1 MLAVAAV
8 VLSSSKPVTSSTT
21 FIFTSS
27 SCRVA
32 AAVVELAAAG
42 FVPSVR
48 GELVRPSPAFSVAP
62 LPALVAPVTPEVAAA
77 EAGKVED
84 VEDDDG
90 EARVGAE
97 GVEMRCWVGE
107 EEGDVVGSGVEE
119 RPSDRRVGWALTAT
133 AAAIL
138 VDDEVADGDAGDAD
152 VVAAAAALFAERP
165 APRDVKKASNGAGD
179 VGTAVEGR
187 LVVLAADI
195 FFSAVSA
202 TSSTTS
208 VRMMLVL
215 LLRRWWS
222 QIFVC
227 TR

>member
-1 MLAVAAV
+1 VLAVAAV

-21 FIFTSS
+21 FIFTSP

-42 FVPSVR
+42 FVPSVG

-62 LPALVAPVTPEVAAA
+62 LPAALVAPVTPEVAAA

-107 EEGDVVGSGVEE
+107 EEGDVIGCGVVE
-119 RPSDRRVGWALTAT
+119 RPSDRRVDWALT

-165 APRDVKKASNGAGD
+165 APRDVRKASNGAGD

-195 FFSAVSA
+195 FFSAVSS
-202 TSSTTS
+202 TSSTAS